1 MDTSSSQVG
10 KYTAL
15 FITAFASFIT
25 PFMGSSINVALPDIS
40 RAFEMDA
47 ITMSWVNTAY
57 LLSSAVFLVPM
68 GKIADITGRKKIF
81 LYGIA
86 ILTAASGV
94 IVFAPDS
101 TTFILLRVVQG
112 FSSAMIFGTALAI
125 ITEVFPASERGKA
138 MGINVSA
145 IYLGLTLGPFLGG
158 ILTNQLGWQSIFL
171 ILVPFGI
178 LVFILSIT
186 KLKEEW
192 AEAKGEPFDWPG
204 SLLYGAS
211 LTAFMYG
218 LSELP
223 APAGFIF
230 SAAGIVG
237 TILFVRLERI
247 RRYPVFNMNLFMKN
261 RIFAF
266 SSLSALI
273 NYSATFG
280 ISFLMSLYLQY
291 IKGMSPQGAGEILV
305 IQPVIM
311 ALFSPFTGRLSD
323 RLDPGLV
330 STFGLLLLTV
340 GLFILASLTPQSS
353 LIFIGAVLGTFGLG
367 FAFFSSPNTNAIMG
381 SVEKKYYGLASGT
394 VGTMRLVGQLI
405 SMGIVMLLFSLIV
418 GQVEISRENQAEFLT
433 SARYSFLIFALLGV
447 AGVVLSSF
455 RIQKNRIRLFKRNY

>member
-367 FAFFSSPNTNAIMG
+367 FAFFFPHSEKPNPI
-381 SVEKKYYGLASGT
+381 
-394 VGTMRLVGQLI
+394 
-405 SMGIVMLLFSLIV
+405 
-418 GQVEISRENQAEFLT
+418 
-433 SARYSFLIFALLGV
+433 
-447 AGVVLSSF
+447 
-455 RIQKNRIRLFKRNY
+455 IQKKLLILIEK

>member
-1 MDTSSSQVG
+1 MDTAPARVG

-25 PFMGSSINVALPDIS
+25 PFMGSSINVALPEIS
-40 RAFEMDA
+40 SAFDMDA
-47 ITMSWVNTAY
+47 VTMSWVNTAY

-86 ILTAASGV
+86 LLTGASLAILFS
-94 IVFAPDS
+94 PDS

-125 ITEVFPASERGKA
+125 ITEVFPARERGKA
-138 MGINVSA
+138 MGINISA

-158 ILTNQLGWQSIFL
+158 ILTNQLGWESIFMVV
-171 ILVPFGI
+171 VPFGL

-186 KLKEEW
+186 KLKQEW
-192 AEAKGEPFDWPG
+192 AEARGEPFDWPG
-204 SLLYGAS
+204 SLLYGTS
-211 LTAFMYG
+211 LTAFIYG
-218 LSELP
+218 LSKLP
-223 APAGFIF
+223 NPSGFIF
-230 SAAGIVG
+230 SLAGIG
-237 TILFVRLERI
+237 GIFLFVRIERL
-247 RRYPVFNMNLFMKN
+247 RKYPVFNMNLFMKN

-311 ALFSPFTGRLSD
+311 AIVSPFTGKLSD

-330 STFGLLLLTV
+330 STFGLFLLTV
-340 GLFILASLTPQSS
+340 GLFILATLTPQSS
-353 LIFIGAVLGTFGLG
+353 LIFIGTLLGTFGLG

-394 VGTMRLVGQLI
+394 VGTMRLIGQLI
-405 SMGIVMLLFSLIV
+405 SMGIVMLLFSLII
-418 GQVEISRENQAEFLT
+418 GQVQITSDNQAEFLT
-433 SARYSFLIFALLGV
+433 SARNSFLIFGLLGV

-455 RIQKNRIRLFKRNY
+455 RIQKDRIQLFKRNY